1 MIFTLPAKHDVEC
14 NMLQDR
20 LLRDE
25 RVEWASVTKKRD
37 DLLFNIRVR
46 DTEDARQVLVETID
60 EIRADLLSL
69 F

>member
-1 MIFTLPAKHDVEC
+1 MIFTLHAKHDVEC

-25 RVEWASVTKKRD
+25 RVEWASITKKQD
-37 DLLFNIRVR
+37 KLLFNIRVK
-46 DTEDARQVLVETID
+46 ESGDAQQILVQAID
-60 EIRADLLSL
+60 DVRVELLSL